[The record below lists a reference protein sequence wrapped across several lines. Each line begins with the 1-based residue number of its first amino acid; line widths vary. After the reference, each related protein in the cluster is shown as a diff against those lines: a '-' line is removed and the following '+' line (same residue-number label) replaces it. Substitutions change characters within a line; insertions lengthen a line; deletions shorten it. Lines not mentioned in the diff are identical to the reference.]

1 MTAKHETLSLADL
14 ISMNSK
20 GESTDP
26 NKKDNKNTSLRNNQT
41 ILVRKYLTENYDY
54 RYNTITDSPEWKI
67 KQDNTFTRL
76 NDYKL
81 NSIAF
86 ELESNGSFMPVDK
99 IFRLLKSDF
108 VPLVNPIENYFDSLK
123 GGNTSNQMIA
133 KLAKT
138 VKVENQ
144 DLFEKHLTK
153 WLVGTVANSLT
164 KEGCQNHTCLVLTGQ
179 QGVFKTTWL
188 NNLCPP
194 SLKEY
199 IYTGKINVE
208 SNDTQGMLAEFFI
221 INIDDQLRN
230 LNRKDENALKTLI
243 TLDSVKI
250 RKPYDRLITKRPR
263 LASFC
268 GSING
273 NDFLTDPSG
282 SRRFL
287 PFEALGINIEEAK
300 KIEIDLVWAEAY
312 HLFKTDYQYWFSQGD
327 MAELQNNNE
336 SFSVNETGYE
346 LLIELYKPTS
356 KNDKEAEFL
365 QSSVIQSSLEKHYG
379 KMLNSR
385 KLGNALKKGGFE
397 RMSKKENGVSRY
409 VYIVKSI
416 QNEVVVS

>member
-1 MTAKHETLSLADL
+1 MTAKHATPSLNDL
-14 ISMNSK
+14 ISLNSK
-20 GESTDP
+20 GESTDS
-26 NKKDNKNTSLRNNQT
+26 NKNTSLRTNQT
-41 ILVRKYLTENYDY
+41 ILVRKYLNENYDY
-54 RYNTITDSPEWKI
+54 RYNTVTDSPEWKI
-67 KQDNTFTRL
+67 KQDNTFTPL

-81 NSIAF
+81 NSLAF
-86 ELESNGSFMPVDK
+86 ELESNGSSMPVDK

-108 VPLVNPIENYFDSLK
+108 VPLVNPIENYFNSLE
-123 GGNTSNQMIA
+123 GYSTSSQMIT

-138 VKVENQ
+138 IKVENQ

-153 WLVGTVANSLT
+153 WLVSTVANSLT

-179 QGVFKTTWL
+179 QGAFKTTWL
-188 NNLCPP
+188 TNLCPP

-208 SNDTQGMLAEFFI
+208 SNDTLGMLAEFFL

-287 PFEALGINIEEAK
+287 PFEALSIDIEEARNLN
-300 KIEIDLVWAEAY
+300 IDLVWHEAY
-312 HLFKTDYQYWFSQGD
+312 RLYKEGFQYWFSKD
-327 MAELQNNNE
+327 EIAELQGKNE
-336 SFSVNETGYE
+336 DFSINETEYE
-346 LLIELYKPTS
+346 FLMELYEPV
-356 KNDKEAEFL
+356 DKEDREAIFL
-365 QSSVIQSSLEKHYG
+365 QSSIIQSSLEKHFET
-379 KMLNSR
+379 KLNT
-385 KLGNALKKGGFE
+385 KKIGEALKKGGFK
-397 RMSKKENGVSRY
+397 RISKKNNGVPKY
-409 VYIVKSI
+409 VYILKSL
-416 QNEVVVS
+416 QKQ